1 MSSSRCW
8 GTSIWSAHCSPPSGR
23 SAISPPCI
31 WFPKARHLIPRMCWP
46 RSASTTPSKPPNHRS
61 ASRPRCRPSGSDP
74 GRDHFDGPPPDEGGA
89 VVSVAR
95 TSGGPALRPRYRL
108 RRVLAEVASV
118 TLGLVLLI
126 WSLTP
131 VYNML
136 LIALDRDEG
145 DIEFEGIIW
154 PPDPSLHS
162 FYTVLT
168 QGYWLVEDF
177 WHQFGNSFFI
187 GLMTTFLTVLIG
199 SLASFA
205 LGRMRLSKGWLL
217 VNAPLL
223 TYAVP
228 ASFLVIPFSR
238 LMASYGLSNTLW
250 AIIAA
255 NVTFATPYA
264 ILILQQYGK
273 LIPIELDEAAQVDGA
288 SPVQVYRRIYLPLMT
303 PALAAVGTYALL
315 LAWNEYLYQ
324 YVLLSSTRNMTVA
337 VAIAQ
342 FFNSDEAPWNYMM
355 ATAIIYSLPPIVIFY
370 ALRRYM
376 AAGLTRGALK
386 S

>member
-1 MSSSRCW
+1 V
-8 GTSIWSAHCSPPSGR
+8 TV
-23 SAISPPCI
+23 
-31 WFPKARHLIPRMCWP
+31 ARRFGGPVR
-46 RSASTTPSKPPNHRS
+46 
-61 ASRPRCRPSGSDP
+61 RPR
-74 GRDHFDGPPPDEGGA
+74 H
-89 VVSVAR
+89 
-95 TSGGPALRPRYRL
+95 RL
-108 RRVLAEVASV
+108 RRVLAEAASV
-118 TLGLVLLI
+118 TLGVGLVI
-126 WSLTP
+126 WSLAP

-136 LIALDRDEG
+136 LIALDRDDG
-145 DIEFEGIIW
+145 DIEFEGLIW
-154 PPDPSLHS
+154 PPDPSLDS
-162 FYTVLT
+162 FRAVLT

-187 GLMTTFLTVLIG
+187 GLMTMGLTVLIG

-205 LGRMRLSKGWLL
+205 FSRLRLSTGWVLL
-217 VNAPLL
+217 NAPLL

-238 LMASYGLSNTLW
+238 LMAAYGLSNSLW

-264 ILILQQYGK
+264 ILILRQYAT

-288 SPVQVYRRIYLPLMT
+288 SPGQVYRRIYLPLMT
-303 PALAAVGTYALL
+303 PALVAVATFALL

-355 ATAIIYSLPPIVIFY
+355 ATALIYSLPPIVIFY

-386 S
+386 G

>member
-1 MSSSRCW
+1 MSVTHAA
-8 GTSIWSAHCSPPSGR
+8 G
-23 SAISPPCI
+23 
-31 WFPKARHLIPRMCWP
+31 
-46 RSASTTPSKPPNHRS
+46 
-61 ASRPRCRPSGSDP
+61 RPR
-74 GRDHFDGPPPDEGGA
+74 
-89 VVSVAR
+89 
-95 TSGGPALRPRYRL
+95 
-108 RRVLAEVASV
+108 RRVRER
-118 TLGLVLLI
+118 LGRVLVETGSAMLGIGLLI
-126 WSLTP
+126 WSLVP

-145 DIEFEGIIW
+145 DIEFEGILW

-162 FYTVLT
+162 FAAVLT

-187 GLMTTFLTVLIG
+187 GVLTMLLTVAIG

-205 LGRMRLSKGWLL
+205 LGRMQVSKGWLL

-223 TYAVP
+223 TYVVP
-228 ASFLVIPFSR
+228 ASFLVIPFTR
-238 LMASYGLSNTLW
+238 LMASYGLSNSLW

-264 ILILQQYGK
+264 ILILRQYAK
-273 LIPIELDEAAQVDGA
+273 LIPVELDEAAEVDGA
-288 SPVQVYRRIYLPLMT
+288 SPGQVYRSIYLPLMA

-342 FFNSDEAPWNYMM
+342 FFNSDEAPLNYMM

-386 S
+386 G

>member
-1 MSSSRCW
+1 
-8 GTSIWSAHCSPPSGR
+8 
-23 SAISPPCI
+23 
-31 WFPKARHLIPRMCWP
+31 
-46 RSASTTPSKPPNHRS
+46 
-61 ASRPRCRPSGSDP
+61 
-74 GRDHFDGPPPDEGGA
+74 
-89 VVSVAR
+89 VSVAR
-95 TSGGPALRPRYRL
+95 RSYAPVRGSGHRPG
-108 RRVLAEVASV
+108 RVVAEVASV
-118 TLGLVLLI
+118 TLGIVILI
-126 WSLTP
+126 WSLLP

-136 LIALDRDEG
+136 LIALDADEG

-154 PPDPSLHS
+154 PPKPSLHS
-162 FYTVLT
+162 FQAVVT
-168 QGYWLVEDF
+168 QSYWLVEDF
-177 WHQFGNSFFI
+177 WRQFGNSFFI
-187 GLMTTFLTVLIG
+187 GLMTMLLTVVIG

-205 LGRMRLSKGWLL
+205 FGRMHVTRGWLL
-217 VNAPLL
+217 VNAPLF
-223 TYAVP
+223 TYAIP

-238 LMASYGLSNTLW
+238 LMASYGLSNSLW

-264 ILILQQYGK
+264 ILILQQYAR

-288 SPVQVYRRIYLPLMT
+288 SPGQVYRRVYLPLMT
-303 PALAAVGTYALL
+303 PALAAVGTFALL

-324 YVLLSSTRNMTVA
+324 YILLSSTRNMTVA

-355 ATAIIYSLPPIVIFY
+355 ATALIYSLPPIVIFY

-386 S
+386 G

>member
-1 MSSSRCW
+1 
-8 GTSIWSAHCSPPSGR
+8 
-23 SAISPPCI
+23 
-31 WFPKARHLIPRMCWP
+31 
-46 RSASTTPSKPPNHRS
+46 
-61 ASRPRCRPSGSDP
+61 
-74 GRDHFDGPPPDEGGA
+74 
-89 VVSVAR
+89 VSVAR
-95 TSGGPALRPRYRL
+95 TSGSPVLRPRYRL
-108 RRVLAEVASV
+108 RRFLAEVASV
-118 TLGLVLLI
+118 ILGIALVI
-126 WSLTP
+126 WSMAP

-145 DIEFEGIIW
+145 DIEFEGLIW

-162 FYTVLT
+162 FQAVLT

-177 WHQFGNSFFI
+177 WRQFGNSFFI
-187 GLMTTFLTVLIG
+187 GLMTMILTVLTG

-205 LGRMRLSKGWLL
+205 FSRMRLSSRGLL
-217 VNAPLL
+217 LNAPLL

-238 LMASYGLSNTLW
+238 LMALYGLSNTLW

-264 ILILQQYGK
+264 ILILHQYAK
-273 LIPIELDEAAQVDGA
+273 LIPLELDEAARMDGA
-288 SPVQVYRRIYLPLMT
+288 SPGQVYRRIYLPLVT

-386 S
+386 G

>member
-1 MSSSRCW
+1 MSATRVS
-8 GTSIWSAHCSPPSGR
+8 
-23 SAISPPCI
+23 
-31 WFPKARHLIPRMCWP
+31 
-46 RSASTTPSKPPNHRS
+46 
-61 ASRPRCRPSGSDP
+61 
-74 GRDHFDGPPPDEGGA
+74 DGPVP
-89 VVSVAR
+89 R
-95 TSGGPALRPRYRL
+95 LRPWL
-108 RRVLAEVASV
+108 RRVVAEVASV
-118 TLGLVLLI
+118 TLVVALLI

-154 PPDPSLHS
+154 PADPSLHS

-187 GLMTTFLTVLIG
+187 GLMTMFLTVLIG

-205 LGRMRLSKGWLL
+205 FGRMRLSKGWLL

-228 ASFLVIPFSR
+228 ASFLIIPFTR
-238 LMASYGLSNTLW
+238 LMAGYGLSNTLW

-264 ILILQQYGK
+264 ILILQQYAR

-288 SPVQVYRRIYLPLMT
+288 SPVQIYRRVYLPLMA
-303 PALAAVGTYALL
+303 PALAAIGTYALL

-355 ATAIIYSLPPIVIFY
+355 ATAVIYSLPPIVIFY

-376 AAGLTRGALK
+376 AEGLTRGAVK
-386 S
+386 G

>member
-1 MSSSRCW
+1 
-8 GTSIWSAHCSPPSGR
+8 
-23 SAISPPCI
+23 
-31 WFPKARHLIPRMCWP
+31 
-46 RSASTTPSKPPNHRS
+46 
-61 ASRPRCRPSGSDP
+61 
-74 GRDHFDGPPPDEGGA
+74 
-89 VVSVAR
+89 VSVAR
-95 TSGGPALRPRYRL
+95 TSGGPVLRPRYGL

-118 TLGLVLLI
+118 TLGVVLLI

-136 LIALDRDEG
+136 LIALDRDDG

-177 WHQFGNSFFI
+177 WRQFGNSFFI
-187 GLMTTFLTVLIG
+187 GLMTMFLTVLIG

-264 ILILQQYGK
+264 ILILQQYAR
-273 LIPIELDEAAQVDGA
+273 LIPLELDQAAQVDGG
-288 SPVQVYRRIYLPLMT
+288 SPIQVYRRIYLPLMT

-370 ALRRYM
+370 ALRGYM
-376 AAGLTRGALK
+376 AAGLTRGAVK
-386 S
+386 G

>member
-1 MSSSRCW
+1 MSVTRVS
-8 GTSIWSAHCSPPSGR
+8 
-23 SAISPPCI
+23 
-31 WFPKARHLIPRMCWP
+31 
-46 RSASTTPSKPPNHRS
+46 
-61 ASRPRCRPSGSDP
+61 
-74 GRDHFDGPPPDEGGA
+74 DGPLL
-89 VVSVAR
+89 R
-95 TSGGPALRPRYRL
+95 LRPWL
-108 RRVLAEVASV
+108 RRVVAEVASV
-118 TLGLVLLI
+118 TLAVALLI

-154 PPDPSLHS
+154 PADPSLHS
-162 FYTVLT
+162 FHTVLT

-187 GLMTTFLTVLIG
+187 GLMTMFLTVLIG

-205 LGRMRLSKGWLL
+205 FGRMRLSKGWLL

-228 ASFLVIPFSR
+228 ASFLIIPFTR
-238 LMASYGLSNTLW
+238 LMAGYGLSNTLW

-264 ILILQQYGK
+264 ILILQQYAR
-273 LIPIELDEAAQVDGA
+273 LIPVELDEAAQVDGA
-288 SPVQVYRRIYLPLMT
+288 SPVQIYRRVYLPLMA

-337 VAIAQ
+337 IAIAQ
-342 FFNSDEAPWNYMM
+342 FFNTDEAPWNYMM
-355 ATAIIYSLPPIVIFY
+355 ATAIIYSLPPIAIFY
-370 ALRRYM
+370 ALRRFM
-376 AAGLTRGALK
+376 AAGLTRGAFRG
-386 S
+386 

>member
-1 MSSSRCW
+1 M
-8 GTSIWSAHCSPPSGR
+8 
-23 SAISPPCI
+23 
-31 WFPKARHLIPRMCWP
+31 
-46 RSASTTPSKPPNHRS
+46 
-61 ASRPRCRPSGSDP
+61 
-74 GRDHFDGPPPDEGGA
+74 
-89 VVSVAR
+89 
-95 TSGGPALRPRYRL
+95 
-108 RRVLAEVASV
+108 RRVLAEAASV
-118 TLGLVLLI
+118 TLGVALVI

-145 DIEFEGIIW
+145 DIEFESIIW

-168 QGYWLVEDF
+168 QGYWLLENF
-177 WHQFGNSFFI
+177 WRQFGNSFFI
-187 GLMTTFLTVLIG
+187 GVMTMFLTVLIG
-199 SLASFA
+199 SLAGFA
-205 LGRMRLSKGWLL
+205 LSRLRLGTGWLL
-217 VNAPLL
+217 NAPLL

-238 LMASYGLSNTLW
+238 LMAAYGLSNSLW
-250 AIIAA
+250 AIVAA

-264 ILILQQYGK
+264 ILILRHYAR
-273 LIPIELDEAAQVDGA
+273 LIPIELDEAARVDGA
-288 SPVQVYRRIYLPLMT
+288 SPAQVYRRVYLPLMT
-303 PALAAVGTYALL
+303 PALAAVGTFALL

-355 ATAIIYSLPPIVIFY
+355 ATALIYSLPPIVIFY
-370 ALRRYM
+370 ALRRYL

-386 S
+386 G

>member
-1 MSSSRCW
+1 MSS
-8 GTSIWSAHCSPPSGR
+8 
-23 SAISPPCI
+23 
-31 WFPKARHLIPRMCWP
+31 
-46 RSASTTPSKPPNHRS
+46 
-61 ASRPRCRPSGSDP
+61 
-74 GRDHFDGPPPDEGGA
+74 GP
-89 VVSVAR
+89 V
-95 TSGGPALRPRYRL
+95 LRPRYRL

-118 TLGLVLLI
+118 TLGVVLLV
-126 WSLTP
+126 WSLAP

-136 LIALDRDEG
+136 LIALDREEG

-154 PPDPSLHS
+154 PPDPSLQS
-162 FYTVLT
+162 FHAVLT

-187 GLMTTFLTVLIG
+187 GLMTMSLTVLIG

-205 LGRMRLSKGWLL
+205 FGRMRLTKGWLL

-223 TYAVP
+223 TYVVP

-238 LMASYGLSNTLW
+238 LMVSYGLSNSLW

-255 NVTFATPYA
+255 NVTFAAPYA
-264 ILILQQYGK
+264 ILILQQYAT
-273 LIPIELDEAAQVDGA
+273 LIPIELDEAARVDGA
-288 SPVQVYRRIYLPLMT
+288 SPAQVYRRIYLPLMA

-355 ATAIIYSLPPIVIFY
+355 ATAIIYSIPPIVIFY

-376 AAGLTRGALK
+376 AAGLTRGAVK
-386 S
+386 G

>member
-1 MSSSRCW
+1 M
-8 GTSIWSAHCSPPSGR
+8 
-23 SAISPPCI
+23 
-31 WFPKARHLIPRMCWP
+31 
-46 RSASTTPSKPPNHRS
+46 
-61 ASRPRCRPSGSDP
+61 
-74 GRDHFDGPPPDEGGA
+74 
-89 VVSVAR
+89 SVAR
-95 TSGGPALRPRYRL
+95 
-108 RRVLAEVASV
+108 RVLTEAASV
-118 TLGLVLLI
+118 ALGVVLLI
-126 WSLTP
+126 WSLVP

-136 LIALDRDEG
+136 LIALDHEEG

-154 PPDPSLHS
+154 PPDPSLQS
-162 FYTVLT
+162 FHAVLT

-187 GLMTTFLTVLIG
+187 GLMTMSLTVLIG

-205 LGRMRLSKGWLL
+205 FGRIRLTKGWLL

-223 TYAVP
+223 TYVVP

-238 LMASYGLSNTLW
+238 LMVTYGLSNSLW

-255 NVTFATPYA
+255 NVTFAAPYA
-264 ILILQQYGK
+264 ILILQQYAT
-273 LIPIELDEAAQVDGA
+273 LIPIELDEAARVDGA
-288 SPVQVYRRIYLPLMT
+288 SPAQVYRRIYLPLMA

-355 ATAIIYSLPPIVIFY
+355 ATAIIYSIPPIVIFY

-376 AAGLTRGALK
+376 AAGLTRGAVK
-386 S
+386 G